1 MGIILNAL
9 GAVVCALTIAFIT
22 GWKLSLVVLC
32 FTPLMV
38 FAGMLQ
44 GKRMSQQKKVKEKKS
59 FGDLSCA
66 EQGGMVKIYLFII
79 NKYDEY
85 I

>member
-9 GAVVCALTIAFIT
+9 GSLVCALTIAFIT

-44 GKRMSQQKKVKEKKS
+44 GRRMANQKKPTEKNT
-59 FGDLSCA
+59 GDISSA
-66 EQGGMVKIYLFII
+66 EKGGMVKIYLFI
-79 NKYDEY
+79 YY
-85 I
+85 